1 MHPQHSLKAYNLA
14 SQLSVQRKFLKVIE
28 LEGKNWVLKQI
39 LQGLLVG
46 QLSSLM
52 RADSDTI
59 PTPLNLRKWI
69 IQVDPKCCVCE
80 NQPTV
85 HHTLSNCPTALT
97 QGRYT
102 WRHDSALQSLTYG
115 LKKSL
120 PTQTKLF
127 ADLPTLTVLD

>member
-1 MHPQHSLKAYNLA
+1 M
-14 SQLSVQRKFLKVIE
+14 
-28 LEGKNWVLKQI
+28 
-39 LQGLLVG
+39 
-46 QLSSLM
+46 
-52 RADSDTI
+52 
-59 PTPLNLRKWI
+59 

-80 NQPTV
+80 NQLPTV

-102 WRHDSALQSLTYG
+102 WKHDSALQSLTYE